1 MDRQRREWKQAFQGR
16 LFWGLNRPTSL
27 SGEESLWERWAVRF
41 KKEEPAGEGLELGC
55 LAVPS
60 LSGQQQGAIEGVSI
74 GEFHTL
80 AMCVAKLDSGSE
92 AQEMRQHKAQ
102 IADMWLDLAANGFY
116 QGPSQRKAWMVT
128 M

>member
-1 MDRQRREWKQAFQGR
+1 M
-16 LFWGLNRPTSL
+16 
-27 SGEESLWERWAVRF
+27 RF